1 MMVLDEYCQVYIGRS
16 NNIKKQGELPT
27 LNKAIEIASK
37 AHEGQYDKVG
47 ESYILHPLRV
57 MMFLK
62 TNDEKIV
69 GVLHDAIEDTEIT
82 SQDIIDAVKSVTR
95 QNVSKQ
101 VQENYWDFIRRVKL
115 NAIGQKVKRADL
127 KDNMDWNRIKEPTE

>member
-1 MMVLDEYCQVYIGRS
+1 
-16 NNIKKQGELPT
+16 
-27 LNKAIEIASK
+27 
-37 AHEGQYDKVG
+37 
-47 ESYILHPLRV
+47 